1 MSLATVCSTGDV
13 SVKMD
18 CAICQDKFSEDKIEK
33 RGCGHMTCRD
43 CDTEWRR
50 RGSIVCATN
59 RQTKKFHI
67 ITTCPLCRAVESYE
81 NYKSRSKESLAEE
94 LSVALGMLQRRNV
107 FNLEL
112 NSITEFQPR
121 RVQPRVT
128 IPINQHQPRPVAH
141 PYQDM
146 DDLSRQAI
154 QQLIAEGDIMP
165 PPIVTPRVAPVVTPR
180 AVTPVT
186 PRVAPVV
193 VREVVHNYGLV
204 TRPRVVRTTICANR
218 EYGCYTNKT
227 KLKCPRCN
235 IALCRNCKNRCPCNN
250 P

>member
-1 MSLATVCSTGDV
+1 MDNTVFNTMSRALICSTGDAA
-13 SVKMD
+13 VKFD
-18 CAICQDKFSEDKIEK
+18 CSICQDKFSEDKIEK

-50 RGSIVCATN
+50 RGSIVYVTK

-67 ITTCPLCRAVESYE
+67 ASTCPMCRAVETYE

-94 LSVALGMLQRRNV
+94 LSVALGMLYRRNV
-107 FNLEL
+107 YKLQT
-112 NSITEFQPR
+112 ID
-121 RVQPRVT
+121 VQGR
-128 IPINQHQPRPVAH
+128 IPINQHQPRPV
-141 PYQDM
+141 QEM

-154 QQLIAEGDIMP
+154 QQLLAEGDIMP
-165 PPIVTPRVAPVVTPR
+165 PPIITPRAVPPVVTPQVAPVVLTPR
-180 AVTPVT
+180 PVL
-186 PRVAPVV
+186 A
-193 VREVVHNYGLV
+193 REPVHNYGLV
-204 TRPRVVRTTICANR
+204 TRPRVVRPTICANR

-235 IALCRNCKNRCPCNN
+235 IALCRDCKNRCPCNN